1 MSSPTR
7 RALCLLACLACAS
20 FAAGCGSSDRAAES
34 TETLREIRLGA
45 VLPLTGKESKIGGA
59 FRAAI
64 RFAVDEA
71 NGAGGVQLAGRRIPI
86 TLEILDDTTDT
97 TRSAQL
103 IEQLIT
109 QSQVHAI
116 VGGYSTILVQ
126 AQSVV
131 PDRYGIPYINGGGA
145 SSSIYGRSPWVF
157 GTLAPVDQLAA
168 TQMEFLRDL
177 VDSGRLPKPTR
188 ISLLWENTEH
198 GKDYQRGVRQSA
210 AQSPDHF
217 QVVLDEGFELYAHDF
232 KPLLTRVRAAGAD
245 VFMADA
251 RLEDY
256 ISMHRQYTQM
266 GLHHKMITYGPR
278 GADKAARDGLGAAT
292 DFIFASSW
300 WSPNLP
306 YPQVK
311 AFNQKYSAAT
321 GATPAWYD
329 ALAYET
335 TRALLGAIAA
345 AGSVTPDAIRS
356 ALAAVELE
364 NSLVPGG
371 TLKFNSRGQAVYPF
385 VVTQNKP
392 QGKLDLVWPK
402 GDRTGDTI
410 CPVPRSVP

>member
-1 MSSPTR
+1 MSSPGR
-7 RALCLLACLACAS
+7 RTLCLLACLVSAS
-20 FAAGCGSSDRAAES
+20 FAAGCGRSDQAAES
-34 TETLREIRLGA
+34 TATLREIRLGA

-59 FRAAI
+59 FHTAI

-71 NGAGGVQLAGRRIPI
+71 NGAGGLQLAGRRIPI
-86 TLEILDDTTDT
+86 ALEILDDTTDT

-109 QSQVHAI
+109 QSRVHAV

-145 SSSIYGRSPWVF
+145 SSSIYGRSSWVF

-177 VDSGRLPKPTR
+177 VDGGRLPKPTR

-217 QVVLDEGFELYAHDF
+217 QVIVDEGFELYAHDF
-232 KPLLTRVRAAGAD
+232 KPLLTRVHAASAD

-266 GLHHKMITYGPR
+266 GLHHKMTTYGPR

-306 YPQVK
+306 YPQVE

-335 TRALLGAIAA
+335 VRALLRAIEA
-345 AGSVTPDAIRS
+345 AGSVAPDAIRS
-356 ALAAVELE
+356 ALAAVALE

-371 TLKFNSRGQAVYPF
+371 TLKFNSHGQAVYPF

-402 GDRTGDTI
+402 GDRTGDTV
-410 CPVPRSVP
+410 CPVP